1 MMILCGERE
10 RRSQVT
16 GLVCVRTAHTLVL
29 NVTVLQDTVLHRETW
44 LNQGCPGKGK
54 GEGRGPKRSW
64 QPTEEERP
72 TCALRKRVSA
82 SG

>member
-1 MMILCGERE
+1 MTILLGKGKGGVEPPGWCI
-10 RRSQVT
+10 
-16 GLVCVRTAHTLVL
+16 RTAHTLVL
-29 NVTVLQDTVLHRETW
+29 NVTVLQDTAPHREAW

-54 GEGRGPKRSW
+54 GEGRGPRRSW